1 MSEHDIQMV
10 PCCGHFLIANK
21 DLSQVT
27 ISGCDNGL
35 DWSVVHEN
43 GGVRLILPSGES
55 EWVSLRDYQAEVLR
69 FADKVESYYQSCKL
83 KKIPDDEFSKNG
95 YIAFWNEWK
104 WRYTEAVHGKADMK
118 DIFEERQDLVEVLTE
133 SIQGLK
139 PAPFTPANTAEHW
152 SLEFDRTEKG
162 NSKWIAYMSDA
173 LKTARTFEIHCWNE
187 EAECI
192 DLALQYGKQ
201 KDTDWRYGKI
211 IAGKV
216 TPDFTAFLLGLPK
229 PTDTEV
235 YNKMTP
241 FFTIALD
248 NGFWS
253 AHYGTELSKE

>member
-1 MSEHDIQMV
+1 M
-10 PCCGHFLIANK
+10 
-21 DLSQVT
+21 
-27 ISGCDNGL
+27 

-104 WRYTEAVHGKADMK
+104 WRYTEVVHGKADMK

-139 PAPFTPANTAEHW
+139 PAPFTPENTAEHW

-192 DLALQYGKQ
+192 DLAFQYGKQ